1 MRIALFGLLI
11 ACGLLGSANAAPLT
25 IGAPAPDFN
34 VRTFDGKELTLAD
47 FRGQVLIINF
57 WATWCGPCKEE
68 LPLLNQYYQAAT
80 AKGYGLR
87 IVAVTTED
95 SLPIEQLKPL
105 AERVSFD
112 MARNFRGDYRAFQ
125 AVPTNFVI
133 DRAGILRYAQAG
145 AFDADSLDEV
155 LRPLLRQRGPTTPDR
170 VPAPENAAL
179 QR

>member
-1 MRIALFGLLI
+1 MKRALFGLLI
-11 ACGLLGSANAAPLT
+11 ACGLLGAAKAGPLT
-25 IGAPAPDFN
+25 VGAPAPDFS

-68 LPLLNQYYQAAT
+68 LPLLDAYYRAAI
-80 AKGYGLR
+80 AKGYRLR

-125 AVPTNFVI
+125 AVPTNYVI

-145 AFDADSLDEV
+145 EFNTDSLDEI
-155 LRPLLRQRGPTTPDR
+155 LAPLLRHRGPA
-170 VPAPENAAL
+170 APEIMVTPEQAAL
-179 QR
+179 RQ